1 MTATALETF
10 QALKEKGT
18 FIRLHIAGS
27 GYERIVIVSDV
38 QTETEIPL
46 IAIDCPEGLTGVLAS
61 REGIKLNFEFTGEDQ
76 LRYRF
81 GADEIFLHGDT
92 LRIPVPTALK
102 RVQRRSDYRLP
113 APMGALFYFTAGDQ
127 RKRVKLLDVS
137 ISGASGILLSI
148 KSGAPQPPPV
158 EIGQTILNLKLAF
171 TVKAREIFIPVR
183 ECSVQ
188 RLENLPQKGRYLMA
202 VTFARMDTGH
212 RDRLRDIL
220 NNEQRHMLK
229 IRQQRQ

>member
-10 QALKEKGT
+10 YALKEKGT
-18 FIRLHIAGS
+18 FIRLYIAGS
-27 GYERIVIVSDV
+27 EYERIVTVSDV
-38 QTETEIPL
+38 QTRTEIPL
-46 IAIDCPEGLTGVLAS
+46 IAIDCPEGLPDVLFS
-61 REGIKLNFEFTGEDQ
+61 RKDMKLNFEFTGEDQ

-92 LRIPVPTALK
+92 LRIPVPTDIK

-127 RKRVKLLDVS
+127 RKRVKMLDVS

-148 KSGAPQPPPV
+148 KSGAPQPPPI
-158 EIGQTILNLKLAF
+158 EIGQTVLNLKLEF
-171 TVKAREIFIPVR
+171 KVGDKTQLIPVR
-183 ECSVQ
+183 ECEVA
-188 RLENLPQKGRYLMA
+188 RLDDLPQKGRYRLA
-202 VTFARMDTGH
+202 VTFTRMDATC
-212 RDRLRDIL
+212 RNQLRNLL
-220 NNEQRHMLK
+220 NNEQRHLLK